1 MNTSMRPG
9 RDTASSWRGLLRPLV
24 GGLLLLLAW
33 GSTAPASA
41 DFIVDESNS
50 SAQSPYVV
58 DGTVTERIFIES
70 GGVLNIGPD
79 ANISSGDATIVVD
92 GGTVNVSGGTIA
104 GTFGLAVLQSG
115 GTVNISG
122 GSVSG
127 GSAGVVVEGG
137 TVNLSGGTISGG
149 SYGIFYSGGTLSI
162 YGSCLA
168 LSSNGQLT
176 GTLQYG
182 TPINTPT
189 YGLSAAN
196 LFGTATAPV
205 VTLNGA
211 EQLTVECHSSFTDP
225 GATANSACAGP
236 LPAALSFGSVDAD
249 SPGTYKLTCSATDP
263 SGNTGWVNRWVTV
276 ADTTAPVVSLNGAEQ
291 LTVECHGSFTD
302 PGATAKDTCAGS
314 LPATLSFGS
323 VDVNTLGTYKLTY
336 TATDLSG
343 NTGWV
348 NRWVNVVDT
357 TAPVVTLNGAEQ
369 LTVECHTPFSDP
381 GATASDA
388 NAGSLPAA
396 LSFGSVD
403 ADSPGIYK
411 LTYSATDPSGNT
423 GWVNRW
429 VTVADTAP
437 PTITLNGSSSM
448 TVDCQIGG
456 SFSDPGATAND
467 ACAGGVA
474 VTTSGTVD
482 VTRPGP
488 YTLTYNATDGTN
500 AATPVTRTVTVV
512 SVADLSVTYNTPPA
526 TVVTGSNLSY
536 TIAVKNAGPQSAQG
550 VVLTHLL
557 PAGTSFVSATRS
569 PSVGTLTT
577 PKGNSSTV
585 SWNVGPLASGPDV
598 ALTVVVKVNAKAG
611 TILTN
616 NASASSSPK
625 DPNLGNNSASMTTS
639 VAPRR

>member
-249 SPGTYKLTCSATDP
+249 SPGTYKLT
-263 SGNTGWVNRWVTV
+263 
-276 ADTTAPVVSLNGAEQ
+276 
-291 LTVECHGSFTD
+291 
-302 PGATAKDTCAGS
+302 
-314 LPATLSFGS
+314 
-323 VDVNTLGTYKLTY
+323 
-336 TATDLSG
+336 
-343 NTGWV
+343 
-348 NRWVNVVDT
+348 
-357 TAPVVTLNGAEQ
+357 
-369 LTVECHTPFSDP
+369 
-381 GATASDA
+381 
-388 NAGSLPAA
+388 
-396 LSFGSVD
+396 
-403 ADSPGIYK
+403 
-411 LTYSATDPSGNT
+411 YSATDPSGNT